1 MKRIILFAVSAIALA
16 FTGCQH
22 QDPVR
27 DALIEKAGNLATV
40 SDITYDAAYSSSKVL
55 SIYWNPESAINAGAS
70 SFKIVV
76 SEELFEFSDAE
87 AGASNSKTY
96 EVKANATPNDALR
109 ITSDIVE
116 GTPYYIKVA
125 AVYPGPSTSAWVY
138 LLGED
143 GEPAPVVAG
152 QGIVK

>member
-1 MKRIILFAVSAIALA
+1 MKRIIILAVSAMALA

-27 DALIEKAGNLATV
+27 DALIERAGNLATV
-40 SDITYDAAYSSSKVL
+40 SDVTYDASASTATTL
-55 SIYWNPESAINAGAS
+55 SVYWDITDAIKAGAS
-70 SFKIVV
+70 SFKVVV

-87 AGASNSKTY
+87 AGASNSKSF
-96 EVKANATPNDALR
+96 EVKSNASPNDALR
-109 ITSDIVE
+109 ISGIVS

-143 GEPAPVVAG
+143 GEPAQVIAG